1 MTLKFDVTED
11 ADKISAS
18 QMEWDGKWQGKRVLC
33 VVAENA
39 RV

>member
-11 ADKISAS
+11 ADKNSAS
-18 QMEWDGKWQGKRVLC
+18 QMKWYGKWQGKRVLH
-33 VVAENA
+33 VVVENA